1 MKHLIAIVAVCLAA
15 CVSTGKS
22 TGSGRVGSE
31 SEVGP
36 GGMALAPYPFT
47 PEAIRERCVEG
58 LILTFRVVARGEQ
71 PVIQHMRFHA
81 WDQDGVQV
89 EIRRMTPDGVPLA
102 PVADTRATWKAL
114 RDHASFP
121 SAATV
126 RLREKLSTPAG
137 DWNCWVYVVVGPD
150 GGTTRFWFADQLPGP
165 PVQLDQEQDGERIM
179 RMELI
184 KVHLP

>member
-1 MKHLIAIVAVCLAA
+1 MRYLLPILALCFAA
-15 CVSTGKS
+15 CVSDGS
-22 TGSGRVGSE
+22 RSNSGRVGAE

-36 GGMALAPYPFT
+36 GGMALAPFPFT

-58 LILTFRVVARGEQ
+58 MILTFRVVARGQQ
-71 PVIQHMRFHA
+71 PVIQHMRFHE
-81 WDQDGVQV
+81 WDQIGVNV
-89 EIRRMTPDGVPLA
+89 EIRRETSDGKALGS
-102 PVADTRATWKAL
+102 VADARSTWTSL

-137 DWNCWVYVVVGPD
+137 EWNCWVYVVVGPD

-165 PVQLDQEQDGERIM
+165 PVLLDQEQDGERIM